1 MWPRGTRPRVTL
13 IDRGDRFVFK
23 PLLYELL
30 NGGAS
35 ADEVAPRFDRLLA
48 STRVAFIRGAV
59 DRVEEGVPSASSPAG
74 APFTTTTTT
83 AGGGG
88 GTVVLSDGTA
98 VEYDWLVLALG
109 GETTTFGVPGAADLA
124 LPFCTYE
131 DAVEVDARLTELEAR
146 VAASG
151 RAEAGDGVVVVG
163 AGYAGVELAA
173 TVAERLAA
181 SLGARGLP
189 VPAVTIV
196 TYSDDI
202 LDGAQPGQR
211 AAAAAQLATSGV
223 AVRTRAA
230 VSRVTAGSTAART
243 VHLRGT
249 AGSPD
254 SREATAS
261 RDAAL
266 DAGLVLW
273 TAGTGPVT
281 RSDGGGPSLP
291 FPRSPRGAIR
301 VEPTLRIVG
310 HPRAFALGDVAGVE
324 AALNAGDS
332 GERDSAAAA
341 AVPPLAP
348 TAQVAFQQADYA
360 AWNVWSSINA
370 RRLLPFRYQHLGE
383 MMSLGKRAGA
393 VTLPVP
399 VPAGLA
405 AAVAKSPLGG
415 LLGAVGVRLP
425 TEPDAPASGL
435 TLEGPL
441 AGALRRA
448 AYWYRQP
455 TGGQRV
461 SVGREWLQAA
471 AGEVAGAVRRRQGG
485 GGKGGE

>member
-13 IDRGDRFVFK
+13 VDRGDRFVFK

-48 STRVAFIRGAV
+48 STRVAFVRGAV
-59 DRVEEGVPSASSPAG
+59 DRVEEGKPDAAASPGLSAP
-74 APFTTTTTT
+74 
-83 AGGGG
+83 G
-88 GTVVLSDGTA
+88 GTVVLDDGTA
-98 VEYDWLVLALG
+98 IEYDWLVLALG

-124 LPFCTYE
+124 LPFCTYD
-131 DAVEVDARLTELEAR
+131 DAVAVDGRLTELESR
-146 VAASG
+146 VRAAG
-151 RAEAGDGVVVVG
+151 RLGPTDGVVVVG

-181 SLGARGLP
+181 SLSADGLP
-189 VPAVTIV
+189 SPPVTIV

-202 LDGAQPGQR
+202 LHGAPPGQR
-211 AAAAAQLATSGV
+211 AAAAAQLAAAGV
-223 AVRTRAA
+223 TVRTRAA
-230 VSRVTAGSTAART
+230 VSRVTSAAGPGGPADART

-254 SREATAS
+254 SREASAS
-261 RDAAL
+261 GDATL

-281 RSDGGGPSLP
+281 RSDGGGPALP

-301 VEPTLRIVG
+301 VEPSLRIVG

-324 AALNAGDS
+324 AGFE
-332 GERDSAAAA
+332 GSAASSA
-341 AVPPLAP
+341 PSTPQLAP

-360 AWNVWSSINA
+360 AWNVWSSING
-370 RRLLPFRYQHLGE
+370 RRLLPFRYQHLGD
-383 MMSLGKRAGA
+383 MMSLGKTAGA
-393 VTLPVP
+393 VTLPLP
-399 VPAGLA
+399 VPSSLA
-405 AAVAKSPLGG
+405 SAVARSPLGG

-425 TEPDAPASGL
+425 TEPDAPPSGL

-455 TGGQRV
+455 TGGQRL
-461 SVGREWLQAA
+461 SVGREWLQAV
-471 AGEVAGAVRRRQGG
+471 AGEVAGAVRRRGGGG
-485 GGKGGE
+485 GGKKNE